1 MIELSRRRFI
11 RGAGLLLA
19 APAIVQAAS
28 LMPVRAV
35 AAPEPLIGFW
45 HDRKN
50 VLAVYGHDDVIRW
63 EYILS
68 DGTFSPVFDEPL
80 TVEILR

>member
-11 RGAGLLLA
+11 HGAGLLLA
-19 APAIVQAAS
+19 APAIVQAAN

-35 AAPEPLIGFW
+35 AAPRLVGIW
-45 HDRKN
+45 RDRDH

-68 DGTFSPVFDEPL
+68 DGAFSPVFDEPL

>member
-11 RGAGLLLA
+11 HGAGLLLA

-35 AAPEPLIGFW
+35 AMPEYIEFW
-45 HDRKN
+45 RAMMWVPMDGRPE
-50 VLAVYGHDDVIRW
+50 LRW
-63 EYILS
+63 EIIEPGVSFQLNKES
-68 DGTFSPVFDEPL
+68 DDG
-80 TVEILR
+80 